1 MGTNGVVVWSKRKH
15 NTILVVL
22 KGVRA
27 SNMLIGGR
35 WFAFYF
41 YLGTTF
47 GEGVRKN
54 VLEEARKAVL
64 EKLKPACFH
73 G

>member
-15 NTILVVL
+15 DTIVDVLDVL

-35 WFAFYF
+35 WFTFERFDGGGIIFDATLLFV
-41 YLGTTF
+41 LHGHPLIPPPGTPT
-47 GEGVRKN
+47 V
-54 VLEEARKAVL
+54 
-64 EKLKPACFH
+64 
-73 G
+73 